1 MKKTYLS
8 KHAPKPIGPYSQAI
22 KTGNLLFISGQIGL
36 DPTTMQMVAE
46 DCRSQAEQIFKNIAA
61 ILKKA
66 KCDFDSIIKLTI
78 FLTDLNHFAV
88 VNELMRELFKEP
100 FPARST
106 IEVSKLPKDALIEI
120 EAIAIC
126 HHD

>member
-1 MKKTYLS
+1 MKKFYLS
-8 KHAPKPIGPYSQAI
+8 EQAPKPIGPYSQAI
-22 KTGNLLFISGQIGL
+22 KSGHLLFISGQIGL
-36 DPTTMQMVAE
+36 DPLTMQMVAE

-66 KCDFDSIIKLTI
+66 ECDFDSITKLTI

-120 EAIAIC
+120 EAIAAC
-126 HHD
+126 HHA